1 MIKLAESSQQAILAV
16 MMYVQRSTG
25 IEATQD
31 EIAAALKTYFS
42 LDEIT
47 NQISYLRR
55 KPPEPAEAQAA
66 EEVLPPRHRFNL
78 AGGRPGNNLARAGY
92 FIEEAGKGPRRR
104 GDRPQPEEQLH
115 PERVEKPDRPCPQSR
130 WPAGTPGQRL
140 RPVALIPHTQRLS
153 AFGRMQRAL
162 QKAAAGTRIPRKS

>member
-1 MIKLAESSQQAILAV
+1 VIKLAESSQQAILAV

-92 FIEEAGKGPRRR
+92 FIEEIGAGIAAIRAHAAAMLGKAPGEEEIARSLKSSFILSELKNQIVHARKAAGRR
-104 GDRPQPEEQLH
+104 GHL
-115 PERVEKPDRPCPQSR
+115 
-130 WPAGTPGQRL
+130 GNG
-140 RPVALIPHTQRLS
+140 
-153 AFGRMQRAL
+153 
-162 QKAAAGTRIPRKS
+162 